1 MAKAASPVR
10 LQNELMQA
18 ATSAGKRMHR
28 SAAEQVEYWASI
40 GRSVAK
46 VVDPDTLLEVSAGLA
61 QLKIVPVISP
71 TIDPDELFSAM
82 EQERKAGTLAAAVSG
97 SVISGST
104 VRYQASTEHPGQ
116 LEQINPDGS
125 VIIGQFSMGVFA
137 PQIKE

>member
-10 LQNELMQA
+10 LQSELMQA
-18 ATSAGKRMHR
+18 ATSAGQRMHR

-61 QLKIVPVISP
+61 KLQIVPVNP
-71 TIDPDELFSAM
+71 PMIDPDELFSAL
-82 EQERKAGTLAAAVSG
+82 EQERQAGTLAATVGGSAVH
-97 SVISGST
+97 
-104 VRYQASTEHPGQ
+104 YQASTDHPEQ

-125 VIIGQFSMGVFA
+125 VIVGQFSMGVFT

>member
-18 ATSAGKRMHR
+18 ATTAGQRMHR

-61 QLKIVPVISP
+61 QLQIVQVTPPSIN
-71 TIDPDELFSAM
+71 PDELFAAM
-82 EQERKAGTLAAAVSG
+82 EQERKAGTLAATVT
-97 SVISGST
+97 GST
-104 VRYQASTEHPGQ
+104 VRYQASTDHPGQ

-125 VIIGQFSMGVFA
+125 VIVGQFSIGVFT
-137 PQIKE
+137 PQTKS

>member
-1 MAKAASPVR
+1 MAKAASPIR

-18 ATSAGKRMHR
+18 AITAGQRMHR

-61 QLKIVPVISP
+61 QLKIVPVTPSS
-71 TIDPDELFSAM
+71 IDPDQLFAAM

-97 SVISGST
+97 SA
-104 VRYQASTEHPGQ
+104 VRYQASTVHPGQ

-125 VIIGQFSMGVFA
+125 VVVGQFSMGVFT
-137 PQIKE
+137 PLIKE